1 MNYREIEGDLISL
14 ALQGEFDVITHGCN
28 CFCKMEAG
36 IAPLMAKEF
45 GCDSFKMEGEDF
57 IGDINKLGQIE
68 WEYVFQE
75 QTKFGGAKWV
85 SYPDEE
91 SFMTGR
97 KLAVVN
103 SYTQYRYGKNH
114 TDGDDRPIDYEAL
127 ALCLRK
133 INHEFKGKHIGLPKI
148 GCGLA
153 GGIWDKN
160 ELSDK
165 EFMDLPLNFRDVKT
179 IIKKELKDCDV
190 TIVLF
195 KK

>member
-1 MNYREIEGDLISL
+1 MGFYREIEGDLISL
-14 ALQGEFDVITHGCN
+14 AIQGEFEVIAHGCN
-28 CFCKMEAG
+28 CFCKMESG
-36 IAPLMAKEF
+36 IAPQMAKAF
-45 GCDSFKMEGEDF
+45 GVDKFPLEHNNFKADF
-57 IGDINKLGQIE
+57 DKLGNIE
-68 WEYVFQE
+68 SGDFLLLDGKANIKRFP
-75 QTKFGGAKWV
+75 TM
-85 SYPDEE
+85 D
-91 SFMTGR
+91 GR
-97 KLAVVN
+97 IDLIVVN
-103 SYTQYRYGKNH
+103 AYTQYRYGKNH
-114 TDGDDRPIDYEAL
+114 ADGHENPLDYEAL
-127 ALCLRK
+127 TLCMRK
-133 INHEFKGKHIGLPKI
+133 INHRFKGKHIGLPKI